1 MNGPRKG
8 PPEGKAKI
16 AVTSRSFSSHP
27 ILRSELLREFPETI
41 FNDVGPPLENQR
53 LVDFIGDASGAIVSL
68 EKVTDTVLGSLPG
81 LRVIAKYGVGIDN
94 LDQAAMQRRGVAL
107 GWTGGLNKRGVSEMT
122 LAFMIG
128 LCRQLFM
135 SARLLRDGADW
146 TKRGGV
152 QLSGRTVG
160 IIGVGFVGKDLIE
173 LLKPF
178 GCRIL
183 VNDILDQRDYYAA
196 NGLIAATKEQIYA
209 EADIVTVHT
218 PLDDTTRGMINAD
231 AFRRM
236 KRSAYFINAA
246 RGPIVVQDDLKHA
259 LKTGEIAGA
268 AIDVFDVE
276 PCADMELLG
285 LPNLYCTPHT
295 GGSAEESVLA
305 MGRSAIGH
313 LKDFFKGA
321 N

>member
-1 MNGPRKG
+1 MTGP
-8 PPEGKAKI
+8 KI

-27 ILRSELLREFPETI
+27 VLRSELLREFSDVT
-41 FNDVGPPLENQR
+41 FNDSGPALENDR
-53 LVDFIGDASGAIVSL
+53 LAAFIGSADGAIVSL
-68 EKVTDTVLGSLPG
+68 EKITDPVLAKLPK
-81 LRVIAKYGVGIDN
+81 LRIVAKYGVGIDN
-94 LDQAAMQRRGVAL
+94 LDQEAMRRRGVVL
-107 GWTGGLNKRGVSEMT
+107 GWTGGLNKRGVAEMT

-128 LCRQLFM
+128 LCRNLFFSERM
-135 SARLLRDGADW
+135 LRTQADW

-183 VNDILDQRDYYAA
+183 VNDIVDQRDYYRA
-196 NGLIAATKEQIYA
+196 NGLIEATKERIYA

-218 PLDDTTRGMINAD
+218 PLDATTRGMMNLA
-231 AFRRM
+231 AFRQM
-236 KRSAYFINAA
+236 KRSAYVINAA
-246 RGPIVVQDDLKHA
+246 RGPIVVQDDLKRA
-259 LKTGEIAGA
+259 LKDGLIAGA

-276 PCADMELLG
+276 PCTDRELLG
-285 LPNLYCTPHT
+285 LPNLFCTPHT

-313 LKDFFKGA
+313 LKAFFGRP
-321 N
+321 

>member
-1 MNGPRKG
+1 M
-8 PPEGKAKI
+8 KI
-16 AVTSRSFSSHP
+16 AVTSRSFASHP
-27 ILRSELLREFPETI
+27 VLRAELLKEFPDAV
-41 FNDVGPPLENQR
+41 FNDSGPPLEGDR
-53 LVDFIGDASGAIVSL
+53 LAAFIGAADGAIVSL
-68 EKVTDTVLGSLPG
+68 EKVTDAVLAKLPR
-81 LRVIAKYGVGIDN
+81 LRIIAKYGVGIDN
-94 LDQAAMQRRGVAL
+94 LDQAAMERRGVAL

-122 LAFMIG
+122 LAFMVG
-128 LCRQLFM
+128 LCRNLFFSERM
-135 SARLLRDGADW
+135 LRAGDW

-160 IIGVGFVGKDLIE
+160 IIGVGHVGKDLVT

-183 VNDILDQRDYYAA
+183 ANDIVDQSGYYAA
-196 NGLIAATKEQIYA
+196 NGLVAASKEQIYA

-218 PLDDTTRGMINAD
+218 PLDDTTRGMIDAD
-231 AFRRM
+231 VFKRM

-246 RGPIVVQDDLKHA
+246 RGPIVVQEDLKRA
-259 LKTGEIAGA
+259 LKDGEIAGA

-276 PCADMELLG
+276 PCTDRELLG
-285 LPNLYCTPHT
+285 LPNLFCTPHT

-313 LKDFFKGA
+313 LRAFFKK
-321 N
+321 

>member
-1 MNGPRKG
+1 MSGP
-8 PPEGKAKI
+8 KI
-16 AVTSRSFSSHP
+16 AVTSRSFSSNP
-27 ILRSELLREFPETI
+27 VLRSELLRAFSEVK
-41 FNDVGPPLENQR
+41 FNDAGPPLEGER
-53 LVDFIGDASGAIVSL
+53 FVEFIGDAPGAIVSL
-68 EKVTDTVLGSLPG
+68 EKVTDAVLAQLPT
-81 LRVIAKYGVGIDN
+81 LRIIAKYGVGIDN

-128 LCRQLFM
+128 LCRQLFVSERM
-135 SARLLRDGADW
+135 LRGQGDW

-183 VNDILDQRDYYAA
+183 VNDILEQRDYYRA
-196 NGLIAATKEQIYA
+196 NGLIEATKEQIYA

-218 PLDDTTRGMINAD
+218 PLDDATRGMINAD
-231 AFRRM
+231 VFKRM

-246 RGPIVVQDDLKHA
+246 RGPIVVQDDLKRA
-259 LKTGEIAGA
+259 LQAGEIAGA

-276 PCADMELLG
+276 PCMDMELLG
-285 LPNLYCTPHT
+285 LPNLWCTPHT

-313 LKDFFKGA
+313 LKDFFK
-321 N
+321 